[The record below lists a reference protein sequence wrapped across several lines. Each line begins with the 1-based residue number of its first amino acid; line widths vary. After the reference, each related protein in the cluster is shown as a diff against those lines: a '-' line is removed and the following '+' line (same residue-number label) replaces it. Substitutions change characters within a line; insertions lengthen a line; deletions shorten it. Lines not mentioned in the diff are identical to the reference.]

1 MWITVRRCAAWQ
13 RDFEQPNR
21 FIYFAEFKK
30 IGFFYVKKSRIKA
43 DWEKCTAFFMKTA
56 EFLQKFIENRRIF
69 RENPKIR
76 RLPNTVIPQ
85 AVEHTF
91 LLIHNMLTTCANC

>member
-1 MWITVRRCAAWQ
+1 
-13 RDFEQPNR
+13 
-21 FIYFAEFKK
+21 
-30 IGFFYVKKSRIKA
+30 
-43 DWEKCTAFFMKTA
+43 MKTA

-85 AVEHTF
+85 VVEYMF
-91 LLIHNMLTTCANC
+91 LFIHNMLTTCANC

>member
-1 MWITVRRCAAWQ
+1 
-13 RDFEQPNR
+13 
-21 FIYFAEFKK
+21 
-30 IGFFYVKKSRIKA
+30 
-43 DWEKCTAFFMKTA
+43 MKTA

-76 RLPNTVIPQ
+76 RLPKTEIPQ
-85 AVEHTF
+85 AIEHMF

>member
-1 MWITVRRCAAWQ
+1 
-13 RDFEQPNR
+13 
-21 FIYFAEFKK
+21 
-30 IGFFYVKKSRIKA
+30 
-43 DWEKCTAFFMKTA
+43 MKTA
-56 EFLQKFIENRRIF
+56 EFLQKFIENFRIF

-76 RLPNTVIPQ
+76 RLLETEIPQ

>member
-1 MWITVRRCAAWQ
+1 
-13 RDFEQPNR
+13 
-21 FIYFAEFKK
+21 
-30 IGFFYVKKSRIKA
+30 
-43 DWEKCTAFFMKTA
+43 MKTA
-56 EFLQKFIENRRIF
+56 EFMQKFIENWRLF

-76 RLPNTVIPQ
+76 RLPKTVIPQ

>member
-1 MWITVRRCAAWQ
+1 MH
-13 RDFEQPNR
+13 
-21 FIYFAEFKK
+21 
-30 IGFFYVKKSRIKA
+30 G
-43 DWEKCTAFFMKTA
+43 FFMKTA

-76 RLPNTVIPQ
+76 RLPKTVIPQ

>member
-1 MWITVRRCAAWQ
+1 
-13 RDFEQPNR
+13 
-21 FIYFAEFKK
+21 
-30 IGFFYVKKSRIKA
+30 
-43 DWEKCTAFFMKTA
+43 MKTA

-76 RLPNTVIPQ
+76 RLPKTVIPQ
-85 AVEHTF
+85 AVEHMF

>member
-1 MWITVRRCAAWQ
+1 VPRGSVILNSRTGLFTLR
-13 RDFEQPNR
+13 NL
-21 FIYFAEFKK
+21 KK
-30 IGFFYVKKSRIKA
+30 SAFFTSKKSRIKA

-76 RLPNTVIPQ
+76 RLPKTEIPQ
-85 AVEHTF
+85 AIEHMF